1 MTVLAWAAGA
11 LLGWAWL
18 SRLLDARSGMRH
30 VADLSQP
37 RWDVAPGA
45 DAPRISVI
53 VPARDEEETVEQNL
67 RSLLAQDYDNLEII
81 AVDDRSSD
89 RTGELMDGLAAG
101 SHGRLQALHIAD
113 LPAGWMGKPH
123 AMWTAAQRA
132 SGEWL
137 LFTDAD
143 ILFRADCLRRA
154 VVYGEASAAD
164 HLVLGPRLIMH
175 GPGEKMMLI
184 FFRFLF
190 FFGHRPWKVSDPK
203 ARDHIGFGAFNFVRR
218 SVYDAIGT
226 HERLRFEVLDDMKL
240 GKLIKESG
248 FRQCFAA
255 AGDLLSVRWGK
266 GAMGI
271 VRNLTKNLFSLL
283 QFRWPRTL
291 GACVALLFLNLTPFV
306 GVWLAPGWSRSGY
319 AVALASIFLLYVAT
333 SRAGE
338 VSPLY
343 FFLHPVAALLFLYA
357 IVRSMAL
364 TLARGGV
371 VWRGTFYPLEELRRG
386 MV

>member
-1 MTVLAWAAGA
+1 
-11 LLGWAWL
+11 
-18 SRLLDARSGMRH
+18 
-30 VADLSQP
+30 
-37 RWDVAPGA
+37 
-45 DAPRISVI
+45 
-53 VPARDEEETVEQNL
+53 
-67 RSLLAQDYDNLEII
+67 
-81 AVDDRSSD
+81 
-89 RTGELMDGLAAG
+89 
-101 SHGRLQALHIAD
+101 
-113 LPAGWMGKPH
+113 
-123 AMWTAAQRA
+123 
-132 SGEWL
+132 
-137 LFTDAD
+137 
-143 ILFRADCLRRA
+143 
-154 VVYGEASAAD
+154 
-164 HLVLGPRLIMH
+164 
-175 GPGEKMMLI
+175 MLI

>member
-1 MTVLAWAAGA
+1 VIYAAWAAGVVLA
-11 LLGWAWL
+11 LAWL
-18 SRLLDARSGMRH
+18 SRVIDARRGMRS
-30 VADLSQP
+30 VADLAEP
-37 RWDVAPGA
+37 HWDRAAAPGCA
-45 DAPRISVI
+45 RVSVI
-53 VPARDEEETVEQNL
+53 VPARDEEETIEQNL
-67 RSLLAQDYDNLEII
+67 LSLLAQDYPNLEII

-89 RTGELMDGLAAG
+89 RTGALIDAVAAA
-101 SHGRLQALHIAD
+101 SAGRLQALHIEH

-123 AMWTAAQRA
+123 AMWQAARRA
-132 SGEWL
+132 TGDWL

-143 ILFRADCLRRA
+143 ILFRPDCLRRA
-154 VVYGEASAAD
+154 VAFAEASAAD
-164 HLVLGPRLIMH
+164 HLVLGPRLIMR
-175 GPGEKMMLI
+175 GAGEKMMLI

-248 FRQCFAA
+248 FRQCFAGA
-255 AGDLLSVRWGK
+255 AGLLSVRWGK
-266 GAMGI
+266 GALGI

-291 GACVALLFLNLTPFV
+291 GACIALLFLNLMPFV
-306 GVWLAPGWSRSGY
+306 GLWLAPGWSRLGY
-319 AVALASIFLLYVAT
+319 GIALASIFLLYVAS